1 MHIYIS
7 ICVTLL
13 TLIAAVHLLLKVN
26 SAGGGSILKW
36 LSYFIISV
44 GVLILVCQLTRGV
57 TDMIHHGG
65 GDCKEKCHHGMKG
78 CEGMKGGMHGCM
90 MMGDEGGM
98 RIECKKIMMK
108 DCDMEKE
115 NGKCECDSS
124 HAKKECCKGMKEEK
138 EVEIIEKK

>member
-26 SAGGGSILKW
+26 SAGGSSLLKW

-78 CEGMKGGMHGCM
+78 CEGKKGRMHGCM
-90 MMGDEGGM
+90 MMGDEDGM
-98 RIECKKIMMK
+98 RIECKKMMMK
-108 DCDMEKE
+108 DCDMDEE
-115 NGKCECDSS
+115 NGKCEGDSAHS
-124 HAKKECCKGMKEEK
+124 KKECCKGMKEEK

>member
-26 SAGGGSILKW
+26 SSGGSSILKW

-44 GVLILVCQLTRGV
+44 GVLILVCQLTRGA

-65 GDCKEKCHHGMKG
+65 GDCKEKCHQGK
-78 CEGMKGGMHGCM
+78 KGGMHGCM
-90 MMGDEGGM
+90 MMGDEDGM
-98 RIECKKIMMK
+98 RIECKKMMMK
-108 DCDMEKE
+108 DCDMKKE
-115 NGKCECDSS
+115 NGKCEGDSA